1 MSLTAIKY
9 CCSTSTLSL
18 LDQRLLPETTQYN
31 NYSSSNEVASAIKSM
46 VVRGAPAIG
55 ITAAYGMAIAQK
67 TGEDLEEAYKV
78 LADSRPTAVN
88 LKWALDKV
96 RDKDDI
102 EKLAIQI
109 HNEDIA
115 LNKKLGNNGAEFLRG
130 GILHICNT
138 GALATGG
145 WGTALGMIRSALAN
159 GNNIEVFACET
170 RPYNQGA
177 RLTTWEC
184 QEDNIPCTLITDS
197 MAGALMATGKV
208 SAVVAGCDRVAN
220 NGDTAN
226 KIGTYSLAVLAK
238 HHGIPFYIG
247 MPMSTLDRSCPSGKS
262 IPIEERPAKELL
274 ASSALTN
281 INVWNPAFDVTPAD
295 LITAWVSEDKVWTK
309 EDFWC

>member
-1 MSLTAIKY
+1 MGKPEKMSLTAIKY

-31 NYSSSNEVASAIKSM
+31 NYTNSNEVASAIRSM

-67 TGEDLEEAYKV
+67 TGEDLEEAYRV

-102 EKLAIQI
+102 EKVAIQI
-109 HNEDIA
+109 HNEDIE

-130 GILHICNT
+130 GVLHICNT

-177 RLTTWEC
+177 RCRPLWPVAIEWPIMETRLTRLEPTVSQFLQNITEFPFILEC
-184 QEDNIPCTLITDS
+184 QCPHW
-197 MAGALMATGKV
+197 TGPVPAARV
-208 SAVVAGCDRVAN
+208 S
-220 NGDTAN
+220 
-226 KIGTYSLAVLAK
+226 
-238 HHGIPFYIG
+238 P
-247 MPMSTLDRSCPSGKS
+247 
-262 IPIEERPAKELL
+262 
-274 ASSALTN
+274 
-281 INVWNPAFDVTPAD
+281 
-295 LITAWVSEDKVWTK
+295 
-309 EDFWC
+309 